1 MFNIRKVL
9 FAFVIAA
16 LAIGPVDA
24 LAVPLHSAATAIAA
38 PTDAPTFPGSGAAA
52 LFYGLAALGAI
63 RIKDTGS
70 LAKKFVQRAGAAGG
84 DYTEGVKAAGQDWE
98 AGAKAGEDNYKIAVT
113 QAANEGR
120 FGRGIAAAGSAKF
133 VARASTLGAQ
143 RYPTGVQAAEG
154 DWARGSQPYLDSLK
168 SMELPPRRPR
178 GQNADRA
185 NAVAQRLHQMRVGK

>member
-1 MFNIRKVL
+1 MFNIRKV
-9 FAFVIAA
+9 FFVAVIAVLA
-16 LAIGPVDA
+16 LGPLDA
-24 LAVPLHSAATAIAA
+24 LVVPIHAAGLAIAA
-38 PTDAPTFPGSGAAA
+38 PADAPTLPVSGPEA

-70 LAKKFVQRAGAAGG
+70 LAKKFVQRAGAAGA
-84 DYTEGVKAAGQDWE
+84 DYTDGVKNAGQDWE

-120 FGRGIAAAGSAKF
+120 FGKGIAAAGAAKF
-133 VARASTLGAQ
+133 TQRASTLGAQ

-185 NAVAQRLHQMRVGK
+185 NAVAQRLHAMRVGK